1 MVTILEETAVI
12 SAASAIVL
20 AIFAVIQLRH
30 VEKHRNVDVT
40 MKLFEWAE
48 NDRLRRAFR
57 WVDNDFEFKNNDDY
71 KTFQLKNI
79 DAAEYPFEVVAFFEQ
94 VGFLVEKKFV
104 DFDVVQ
110 DRLGQS
116 VISNWQKLE
125 TWVLAL
131 RKEKSDSSFG
141 EHFQRLYERAV
152 HDLNKQWI
160 SRASEATK
168 PQRAST

>member
-1 MVTILEETAVI
+1 MSGLKFNGGAFTLVTILEETAVI

-57 WVDNDFEFKNNDDY
+57 WVENKFEFKSNDDY

-79 DAAEYPFEVVAFFEQ
+79 DAAEYPFEVVGFFEQ
-94 VGFLVEKKFV
+94 
-104 DFDVVQ
+104 
-110 DRLGQS
+110 
-116 VISNWQKLE
+116 
-125 TWVLAL
+125 
-131 RKEKSDSSFG
+131 
-141 EHFQRLYERAV
+141 
-152 HDLNKQWI
+152 
-160 SRASEATK
+160 
-168 PQRAST
+168 

>member
-141 EHFQRLYERAV
+141 EHFQRLYERTV
-152 HDLNKQWI
+152 YDIKKQWI
-160 SRASEATK
+160 SRASEVSKA
-168 PQRAST
+168 QRASM